1 MAPPQVDSMGSI
13 CHTIIT
19 PPAVPVAWVW
29 NIRVYR
35 ISNLATDGY
44 IRCGM
49 IKASELARGKV
60 VVYEGKMY
68 TVKDLTHVSKGN
80 WRSYMQVKLKD
91 FKTGQ
96 IIDQRFNM
104 DDRIETA
111 FVQTKEYE
119 YLYRD
124 GAEFVLADTETYDQ
138 IPVDEEMFG
147 DSFKFLKENM
157 RVTCA
162 IVDGK
167 IVSLELPNTVELKVI
182 DTPPVVKGA
191 TATNQPKDAELEG
204 GARVRVPAF
213 IQVGEVVR
221 VDTRTGEYIERAK

>member
-1 MAPPQVDSMGSI
+1 
-13 CHTIIT
+13 
-19 PPAVPVAWVW
+19 
-29 NIRVYR
+29 
-35 ISNLATDGY
+35 
-44 IRCGM
+44 M
-49 IKASELARGKV
+49 IKASELKRGKV
-60 VVYEGKMY
+60 ILYQGTMY
-68 TVKDLTHVSKGN
+68 TIKDIQHVAKGN
-80 WRSYMQVKLKD
+80 WRSYYQVKLKD

-138 IPVDEEMFG
+138 IPVSEELFG
-147 DSFKFLKENM
+147 DGFKFLKENM

-162 IVDGK
+162 LVDGK

-182 DTPPVVKGA
+182 ETPPVVKGA
-191 TATNQPKDAELEG
+191 TATNQPKDAVLEG
-204 GARVRVPAF
+204 GSRVRVPAF

>member
-1 MAPPQVDSMGSI
+1 
-13 CHTIIT
+13 
-19 PPAVPVAWVW
+19 
-29 NIRVYR
+29 
-35 ISNLATDGY
+35 
-44 IRCGM
+44 M

-111 FVQTKEYE
+111 FVQTKEFE

-124 GAEFVLADTETYDQ
+124 GNDFVLADPETYDQ
-138 IPVDEEMFG
+138 TPVGEDMFG
-147 DSFKFLKENM
+147 DGLKFLKENM

-162 IVDGK
+162 LVDGK

-213 IQVGEVVR
+213 IQVGEIVR

>member
-1 MAPPQVDSMGSI
+1 
-13 CHTIIT
+13 
-19 PPAVPVAWVW
+19 
-29 NIRVYR
+29 
-35 ISNLATDGY
+35 
-44 IRCGM
+44 M

-96 IIDQRFNM
+96 IIDERFNM

-124 GAEFVLADTETYDQ
+124 GSDFILADPETYDQ
-138 IPVDEEMFG
+138 IPVGEDLFG
-147 DSFKFLKENM
+147 DGLKFLKENM

-162 IVDGK
+162 LVDGK
-167 IVSLELPNTVELKVI
+167 IISLELPNTVELKVM
-182 DTPPVVKGA
+182 DTPPVVKGS
-191 TATNQPKDAELEG
+191 TATNQPKDAELAG

-213 IQVGEVVR
+213 IQVGEIVR

>member
-1 MAPPQVDSMGSI
+1 
-13 CHTIIT
+13 
-19 PPAVPVAWVW
+19 
-29 NIRVYR
+29 
-35 ISNLATDGY
+35 
-44 IRCGM
+44 M
-49 IKASELARGKV
+49 IKASELSRGKV

-111 FVQTKEYE
+111 FVQTKEFE

-124 GAEFVLADTETYDQ
+124 GTDFVLADPETYDQ
-138 IPVDEEMFG
+138 TPVPEDMFG
-147 DSFKFLKENM
+147 DGIKFLKENM

-213 IQVGEVVR
+213 IQVGEVIR
-221 VDTRTGEYIERAK
+221 VDTRTGDYIERAK

>member
-1 MAPPQVDSMGSI
+1 
-13 CHTIIT
+13 
-19 PPAVPVAWVW
+19 
-29 NIRVYR
+29 
-35 ISNLATDGY
+35 
-44 IRCGM
+44 M
-49 IKASELARGKV
+49 IKASELSRGKV
-60 VVYEGKMY
+60 VLYEGKMY

-104 DDRIETA
+104 DDRLETA

-124 GAEFVLADTETYDQ
+124 GSDLILADTETYDQ
-138 IPVDEEMFG
+138 FPVPDELLG
-147 DSFKFLKENM
+147 DGLKFLQENM
-157 RVTCA
+157 RLTCA
-162 IVDGK
+162 LVDGK
-167 IVSLELPNTVELKVI
+167 IVSAELPNTVELKVV

-191 TATNQPKDAELEG
+191 TATNQPKDAVLEG

-221 VDTRTGEYIERAK
+221 VDTRTGEYLERAK